1 MSVPAAIVVEG
12 GGMRGIFSSGV
23 LDVFLEQSFNPFQLA
38 IGSSAGACNLASHL
52 AGQHDRNR
60 RCYTTQ
66 MSRPEF
72 ISGRRYLRGGHWLDL
87 DYLWDAF
94 QREDPLDVQGAT
106 ANATKLVVTTTAADT
121 GLPEFFE
128 PNADELLEVLRASCA
143 VPLLYRKFVE
153 LSGRP
158 YTDGGVS
165 AAIPVEEAFR
175 RGARRILVLRSRPA
189 DYVKEPRLESVI
201 GALALRKHPAL
212 ARAIRSAHKA
222 YGRAL
227 AFIRNP
233 PAECTVLEIAPKQAL
248 RTGRTT
254 RDVGALE
261 EDYALGRKAGISA
274 LEEWARMN

>member
-1 MSVPAAIVVEG
+1 
-12 GGMRGIFSSGV
+12 MRGIFSAGV
-23 LDVFLEQSFNPFQLA
+23 LDVFLEQGFNPFQFA
-38 IGSSAGACNLASHL
+38 IGCSAGACNLASHL

-87 DYLWDAF
+87 DYLWEAF

-106 ANATKLVVTTTAADT
+106 ANTTKLVVTATAADT

-189 DYVKEPRLESVI
+189 DYVKEPRLEAIV

-212 ARAIRSAHKA
+212 ARAIRSAHMA
-222 YGRAL
+222 YARAL

-233 PAECTVLEIAPKQAL
+233 PAECSVLEVTPRQAL

-261 EDYALGRKAGISA
+261 EDYALGRKAGIRA